1 MGRLFLPG
9 LVVSA
14 ENQGTFSD
22 YHWFVPSSNCD
33 IAYCGSFG
41 LLRQCGLFAC
51 DFRPLNNISDRAHWG
66 SRLSKN

>member
-1 MGRLFLPG
+1 VNTGILFLPG

-22 YHWFVPSSNCD
+22 YHVYQQEVNLLVGQPWVAGSGSGIYSRGAFYDSS
-33 IAYCGSFG
+33 YHEWVS
-41 LLRQCGLFAC
+41 
-51 DFRPLNNISDRAHWG
+51 